1 MKSFIK
7 ALSFAAIFG
16 LFATSCETDP
26 CKDVLCGDH
35 GTCLEGTCNCETGY
49 EKDAAGLC
57 NIEQRAKFL
66 GTWNVADD
74 CSNSGTTPYQVIIS
88 NLSTGIFDVKIA
100 NFWEFFVMDVTAVV
114 SGDTITISRQQ
125 PDNDNYF
132 VIGTGTIN
140 DAGNSITWSY
150 TISDETGTTPLLDV
164 CTATW
169 TK

>member
-1 MKSFIK
+1 
-7 ALSFAAIFG
+7 
-16 LFATSCETDP
+16 
-26 CKDVLCGDH
+26 
-35 GTCLEGTCNCETGY
+35 
-49 EKDAAGLC
+49 
-57 NIEQRAKFL
+57 
-66 GTWNVADD
+66 
-74 CSNSGTTPYQVIIS
+74 VIIS